1 MKRLMNLLRGTVALC
16 VTGPFPERLLN
27 LCAQHRLDFWRLEW
41 LDDHTVRFTAR
52 RSQFRRLEALAE
64 RVDCRVE
71 VEQRRGLPDF
81 LLRFRARY
89 AFLVGLALALGAV
102 AFLSRFVLTIQV
114 SGNER
119 LPTAVILSQLR
130 QLGVYPGVYGPG
142 IDRQQVAQEAQ
153 LALDDLAWMGIN
165 LHGTRLEVSV
175 RETIPPAEGVDESG
189 CWDVVAKTA
198 GLITHIEA
206 ERGQAKVI
214 EGDTVAAGE
223 VLIAGNVA
231 MEPPE
236 YSDLPTRYFPTH
248 ARGRVWARTWRSIT
262 AVIPLTAQGKD
273 YTGREKTGWSLTAA
287 GRRLRLWG
295 REPEG
300 RWEQTSSAHQ
310 AALPGVGRL
319 PITLR
324 RETWRE
330 YALTSVPLNREA
342 AQTLLQQRLLAY
354 LKDLIGP
361 EGELVTEDYAAQVEG
376 GSLKVTL
383 LAECR
388 EEIGRER
395 ETGAVTDGPEPE
407 ENGKTGRAGENT

>member
-27 LCAQHRLDFWRLEW
+27 LCAQHRLDFWRLVW

-89 AFLVGLALALGAV
+89 AFLAGLALALGAV

-175 RETIPPAEGVDESG
+175 RVTIPP
-189 CWDVVAKTA
+189 
-198 GLITHIEA
+198 
-206 ERGQAKVI
+206 
-214 EGDTVAAGE
+214 
-223 VLIAGNVA
+223 
-231 MEPPE
+231 
-236 YSDLPTRYFPTH
+236 
-248 ARGRVWARTWRSIT
+248 
-262 AVIPLTAQGKD
+262 
-273 YTGREKTGWSLTAA
+273 AA

-295 REPEG
+295 CEPEG

-330 YALTSVPLNREA
+330 YTLTSVPLNREA
-342 AQTLLQQRLLAY
+342 AQTLLQQRLLVH
-354 LKDLIGP
+354 LKDVIGP
-361 EGELVTEDYAAQVEG
+361 EGELVTADYAAQVEG
-376 GSLKVTL
+376 GSLKVIL
-383 LAECR
+383 QAECR

-395 ETGAVTDGPEPE
+395 ETGAITDGLEPE
-407 ENGKTGRAGENT
+407 ENDKTGRAGENT